1 MMPSGLLKKLVTDML
16 RKMGNRAGQTAVGID
31 SRIEG
36 DIWFV
41 GNAVIDGY
49 VNGRI
54 MAGKDDNATLT
65 INENGHV
72 KGSVAAPHLLING
85 IVEGEVRATG
95 RLALGPKARVSGA
108 IQYNLI
114 EISIGAQIDGELI
127 YKNEGSIV
135 QEDTKSEAG
144 QIEDRLHFPDRK
156 FLDPSSSDPD
166 EPTGIDPYDTAKLH
180 KK

>member
-1 MMPSGLLKKLVTDML
+1 ML
-16 RKMGNRAGQTAVGID
+16 RKMGNRVGQTAVGID

-36 DIWFV
+36 DILFV
-41 GNAVIDGY
+41 GIAVIDGY

-54 MAGKDDNATLT
+54 TAGKDDNATLT

-85 IVEGEVRATG
+85 IVEGEVRATE
-95 RLALGPKARVSGA
+95 RLALGPMARVSGA
-108 IQYNLI
+108 IHYNLM

-127 YKNEGSIV
+127 HMNEGSTV
-135 QEDTKSEAG
+135 QEDTKTEAG

-156 FLDPSSSDPD
+156 FLDPSSQDAD
-166 EPTGIDPYDTAKLH
+166 KTTGFNPYDTAKLH

>member
-1 MMPSGLLKKLVTDML
+1 ML

-41 GNAVIDGY
+41 GIAVIDGY
-49 VNGRI
+49 VNGSI
-54 MAGKDDNATLT
+54 AAGKDDNATLT

-72 KGSVAAPHLLING
+72 KGSVDAPHLLING
-85 IVEGEVRATG
+85 IVEGEVRATE
-95 RLALGPKARVSGA
+95 RLALGPMARVSGV
-108 IQYNLI
+108 IRYNLM

-127 YKNEGSIV
+127 YEKDGSIV

-144 QIEDRLHFPDRK
+144 QIEDGLHFPDRK

>member
-1 MMPSGLLKKLVTDML
+1 MMPSGLLKKLVTDLSVRVCSLML
-16 RKMGNRAGQTAVGID
+16 RKRGNRAGQTAVGID

-41 GNAVIDGY
+41 GIAVIDGY

-54 MAGKDDNATLT
+54 TAGKDDNATLT

-85 IVEGEVRATG
+85 MVEGEVRATG
-95 RLALGPKARVSGA
+95 RLTLGPKARVTGA
-108 IQYNLI
+108 IQYNLM
-114 EISIGAQIDGELI
+114 EISIGAQIDSELI

-135 QEDTKSEAG
+135 QEDTKTEAG
-144 QIEDRLHFPDRK
+144 QIEDKPHCKTLK
-156 FLDPSSSDPD
+156 S
-166 EPTGIDPYDTAKLH
+166 I
-180 KK
+180 